1 MVSRGLS
8 LACAQCPTRMKKSRH
23 EDAHEARELKGKA
36 SGLADYEARDRLA
49 TRRFWFLEEIERGIE
64 LTRTGF

>member
-1 MVSRGLS
+1 
-8 LACAQCPTRMKKSRH
+8 MKKSRH

>member
-1 MVSRGLS
+1 LRKGGGFEGLRS
-8 LACAQCPTRMKKSRH
+8 
-23 EDAHEARELKGKA
+23 EVRELKGKT

-49 TRRFWFLEEIERGIE
+49 TRRFWFPEEIERGIE